1 MDCVCCCGIFDVD
14 FVPEYILL
22 LGILELVYSVH
33 NLTSRGS
40 WVPDVHVFFE
50 LALFEAVRALLE
62 YEGSIPWRLLQRL
75 GDVGPKCSFHLGCVP
90 AFVIS
95 SRSLTRTYIS
105 LTFILLYT
113 HEPYDT
119 VMNHDGDGFAVHLH
133 DFDDNF
139 AVVYCFACS
148 VSYCACNVNTLG
160 TGLLRKL
167 SERNECLG

>member
-1 MDCVCCCGIFDVD
+1 MDCVCGCGILNVD
-14 FVPEYILL
+14 FVPKYILL

-33 NLTSRGS
+33 SLTSRRS

-50 LALFEAVRALLE
+50 LAFFEAVRALLE

-75 GDVGPKCSFHLGCVP
+75 VDVGPKRSFHLGCVP

-95 SRSLTRTYIS
+95 FRSPTRTYIS
-105 LTFILLYT
+105 LTFILYT

-119 VMNHDGDGFAVHLH
+119 VMNHDWDGFAVHLH
-133 DFDDNF
+133 DFDDDF
-139 AVVYCFACS
+139 AVVSCFACS
-148 VSYCACNVNTLG
+148 VSYCACCNVNTLG